1 MNKRCREL
9 LNTLPRSSG
18 VYIMLDEFENVLY
31 VGKAKILNNRV
42 RQYFHNNTKDAKT
55 MALVGKISHFRY
67 IITPNEYEALI
78 LENNLIKEY
87 SPPYNILLKD
97 DRAYPYIKINLKKDF
112 PVLEISSKL
121 KSDGAK
127 YFGPFMLGINVKK
140 IIELINSVFPL
151 RECAKLPKK
160 ECLNYYI
167 GRCSAPCT
175 GKISREEYSQLVKKV
190 IDFLSGSDDEIV
202 RLLNERMQLCVDN
215 EEFERAVYYRDQLKM
230 LENLRRRQQIPFK
243 QELNIDV
250 FCMVSNGIYSA
261 VFVCA
266 VRNGK
271 FLGGT
276 NYPYNEVDC
285 ANGLTSFIMQY
296 YQKNPLLCKE
306 ILVNENLEFGQEL
319 NDYINTL
326 SDTKINI
333 TKPIKGIR
341 RQILDFGIKNAEEYL
356 KRQLE
361 HYNKKQELTLG
372 AVDKLY
378 SSLSLNKRPIRI
390 ECYDIS
396 HISGTNKV
404 ASMVVFINGEKK
416 SDMYRS
422 FIIKTVEGNNDFASL
437 QEALERRLKK
447 IGISTDFSF
456 RANPDLIIID
466 GGKGQL
472 SAVEEIFRKLGI
484 KDIDLISLAKR
495 EEEVFLP
502 QKSDSI
508 ILNKNGVDLKL
519 ITRIRDEAHRFA
531 ITHHRSMRL
540 KKMTES
546 QLIKIDGVGKEKA
559 KALLEYFKRYE
570 KIAQAD
576 IDELCKVRG
585 ISENIAN
592 NIREFFRTEITK
604 E

>member
-1 MNKRCREL
+1 
-9 LNTLPRSSG
+9 
-18 VYIMLDEFENVLY
+18 MLDEFENVLY